1 LAENLRHAEKQIDEL
16 NRKGAADYADELAA
30 RVDECNGMK
39 VVAAKVDVGDTDQMS
54 SLADRLA
61 EKLKSA
67 VIVLGGPSDGKAIFV
82 SKVTPDLV
90 KRGLHAGN
98 LVREVA
104 KVAGGGGGG
113 RPDFA
118 QAGGKD
124 ADKIDEAL
132 LKVREYVT
140 SKA

>member
-1 LAENLRHAEKQIDEL
+1 
-16 NRKGAADYADELAA
+16 
-30 RVDECNGMK
+30 M
-39 VVAAKVDVGDTDQMS
+39 DQLS

-82 SKVTPDLV
+82 SKVTQDLV
-90 KRGLHAGN
+90 KQGLHAGN

-132 LKVREYVT
+132 EKAREIIQLRND
-140 SKA
+140 A